1 MRFMRF
7 MRWMESIKRKISFLR
22 LNLRRICMAKDTERK
37 MHCAPQPKGNDSPKV
52 SEAGKNSKSTTY
64 PQQDKVTSLEVAKHS
79 QGSSVSKINSDSRCA
94 ILTFLSVEP
103 DGTWRILAVPVQCLN
118 HINLASGIN
127 MDGLQL
133 LFPPPAPLNRSKND
147 QCKGSRR
154 QVPLS
159 AYTAK
164 SYERSF
170 TGSNNV
176 RRRCQ
181 NKVANKACKLK
192 ELPADSCAQSSVV
205 SSSPSL
211 SPHSSASVISSDK
224 WMSNTNED
232 KSLKKASKKRARKK
246 QIKNQSSE
254 SGSND
259 REVRPEEY
267 GCVSLTSETCSS
279 NDVDTTVPEF
289 SSSDDRFIKIDC
301 DRNEMNDKVNVMD
314 APKHCDPRIEETL
327 MSKAESKSQLHDRE
341 TKDTQE
347 VELCG
352 FNDIQDT
359 LVLDAVS
366 IGSKSDESVHG
377 GHIGK
382 QSNKASCGDEY
393 LLGQGL
399 TNGFRSN
406 SEHEETRNGGQN
418 CIVNDKRVQHKRTMS
433 KSSSFNKFA
442 GIGGLNGRTGK
453 ENSHSVWQKVQ
464 KNSSS
469 ECGGG
474 GGDLK
479 KVSTPSSQFISTT
492 EKDTSAIKN
501 CNSVGANVVSGGEVK
516 KQAKNKG
523 GRKSKGKTT
532 DLVLK
537 KGPCNYSRKGSNYN
551 RTVLNDN
558 VKGSIQP
565 NDSSNISS
573 QDINQ
578 QGTIMEFQTSGVKQ
592 ESSEPVES
600 DIQNISQETKNE
612 SIDIQSQVSCS
623 DEQSQVSCNLL
634 DDQVGQTL
642 KEVSSADYNAQNHS
656 SGSSQWKWIPV
667 GKKDTGITKSE
678 SEYSDEPTSKNSE
691 LENSLKPKTDS
702 FSQNQDS
709 SPNNITCIGGQIEGK
724 NHKLDEKISGRL
736 VEHGDKHEVAN
747 HMIYECENQYMFN
760 ESYRIAQAVNDT
772 FRVQLA
778 CEVVH
783 KATGGPVAEFERL
796 LHFCSPVI
804 CRSLDSLSC
813 LMCSQNY
820 SVGSSLCRHEIP
832 EVPLGC
838 LWEWYE
844 KHGSYGLEIR
854 AWDYENPKTF
864 GGVDHFP
871 FRAYFVPSLSAIQL
885 FKNRENRCVKSNA
898 SFPNC
903 KVSEDSF
910 TTPINDGSNPYTDS
924 TSSGDLELLF
934 EYFECEQPQQR
945 RPLYERIQELIRGNV
960 PIQSKTYGD
969 ATKLDSIIL
978 QDLHPRSWYSVAW
991 YPIYRIPDGNFRASF
1006 LTYHSLG
1013 HLVRRSSNSDSP
1025 TLDSCVVSP
1034 VVGLQSYNAQGEC
1047 WFQLNHSASASEML
1061 GINPS
1066 IFLKER
1072 LRTLEETAS
1081 LMARAVVNKGNQVST
1096 NRHPD
1101 YEFFL
1106 SRRRY

>member
-1 MRFMRF
+1 
-7 MRWMESIKRKISFLR
+7 
-22 LNLRRICMAKDTERK
+22 

-64 PQQDKVTSLEVAKHS
+64 QQQDKVTSLEVTKHS

-133 LFPPPAPLNRSKND
+133 LFPPPAPLNRSKKD
-147 QCKGSRR
+147 QCKGSRG

-164 SYERSF
+164 SYERSYN
-170 TGSNNV
+170 GSNNV

-211 SPHSSASVISSDK
+211 SPHSSATVISSDK
-224 WMSNTNED
+224 WMSNTYED
-232 KSLKKASKKRARKK
+232 KSSKKSSRKRARKK

-259 REVRPEEY
+259 REVRSEEY

-279 NDVDTTVPEF
+279 NDVDTTAPEF
-289 SSSDDRFIKIDC
+289 SSSDDRFMKIDC
-301 DRNEMNDKVNVMD
+301 ERNEMNDKVNVMD
-314 APKHCDPRIEETL
+314 APKRCDPRIEEAV
-327 MSKAESKSQLHDRE
+327 MSKAESRSQLHDKE
-341 TKDTQE
+341 SKDIQD
-347 VELCG
+347 VELSC
-352 FNDIQDT
+352 FNDTQDT
-359 LVLDAVS
+359 LVLDSVS
-366 IGSKSDESVHG
+366 IGSKSDESVYG
-377 GHIGK
+377 AHIGK

-393 LLGQGL
+393 FLGQGL
-399 TNGFRSN
+399 TNGFRNN
-406 SEHEETRNGGQN
+406 SEHNEEIRNGGQN
-418 CIVNDKRVQHKRTMS
+418 CVVNDKRVQHKRTMS
-433 KSSSFNKFA
+433 KSSSFNKFT
-442 GIGGLNGRTGK
+442 GIQNGRTGK

-469 ECGGG
+469 ECGG
-474 GGDLK
+474 DLK
-479 KVSTPSSQFISTT
+479 KISTPSSQFISTT
-492 EKDTSAIKN
+492 DKDTSAIKN
-501 CNSVGANVVSGGEVK
+501 SNSVVANVVSGGEVK
-516 KQAKNKG
+516 KQAKSKA

-532 DLVLK
+532 DLVMK

-558 VKGSIQP
+558 MKGSIQQ
-565 NDSSNISS
+565 NDSSSISS
-573 QDINQ
+573 QEINH
-578 QGTIMEFQTSGVKQ
+578 QGTVMEFQTNGVKQ
-592 ESSEPVES
+592 ESSEIVHNEQFHPVES
-600 DIQNISQETKNE
+600 DIQKNSQEPKNE

-634 DDQVGQTL
+634 DDQVSQTL
-642 KEVSSADYNAQNHS
+642 KEVSSADYYVQNHS

-667 GKKDTGITKSE
+667 GKKDTGRTKSE
-678 SEYSDEPTSKNSE
+678 SEYSDEPTSKNFESE
-691 LENSLKPKTDS
+691 NTLKPKTDS

-709 SPNNITCIGGQIEGK
+709 SPNAVTCIGQIEGES
-724 NHKLDEKISGRL
+724 HKLDEEISGTL
-736 VEHGDKHEVAN
+736 AEHRDKHEVAN
-747 HMIYECENQYMFN
+747 HMIYECENQYIFEN
-760 ESYRIAQAVNDT
+760 DSYRIAQAVNDT

-804 CRSLDSLSC
+804 CRSLDSLRC
-813 LMCSQNY
+813 LTCSQNY
-820 SVGSSLCRHEIP
+820 SVGTTLCRHEIP
-832 EVPLGC
+832 EVSLGC

-864 GGVDHFP
+864 GGVGHFP

-885 FKNRENRCVKSNA
+885 FKNRENRCVNSNA
-898 SFPNC
+898 NFPNC

-910 TTPINDGSNPYTDS
+910 TPINDGSNPYTESS
-924 TSSGDLELLF
+924 TSGDLELLF

-969 ATKLDSIIL
+969 TTKLDSINL

-1047 WFQLNHSASASEML
+1047 WFQLNHSALAAEMI

-1081 LMARAVVNKGNQVST
+1081 LMARAVVNKGNQVCT